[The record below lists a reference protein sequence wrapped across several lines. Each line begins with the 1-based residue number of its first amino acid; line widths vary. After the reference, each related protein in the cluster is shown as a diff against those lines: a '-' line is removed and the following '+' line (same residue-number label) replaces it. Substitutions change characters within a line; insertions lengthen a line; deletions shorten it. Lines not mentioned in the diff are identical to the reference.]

1 MEYSLRQAVDSDI
14 DFLLNLRDITMGKY
28 LKDCGMPIT
37 KDAYL
42 SRILY
47 EFEHAK
53 IIEVAGS
60 SAGLF
65 KAKFNEDSN
74 EWYLVQIQVHP
85 NYQNQKIASSLIS
98 MLIGKA
104 SVTDSTVGLSV
115 VKTNPAKHL
124 YSRLGFETVGENEF
138 EYLMQNKPNKRFKT
152 DSQRSAV
159 LV

>member
-1 MEYSLRQAVDSDI
+1 MEISLRQALDSDI
-14 DFLLNLRDITMGKY
+14 DFLLNLRDITMGQY

-47 EFEHAK
+47 EFKHAK
-53 IIEVAGS
+53 IIEVDGS

-65 KAKFNEDSN
+65 KAKFNEESN
-74 EWYLVQIQVHP
+74 EWYLVQIHQ

-104 SVTDSTVGLSV
+104 NVTNSAVGLSV

-124 YSRLGFETVGENEF
+124 YSRLGFETVSENEF
-138 EYLMQNKPNKRFKT
+138 EYLMQQKPNKAFKR
-152 DSQRSAV
+152 DS
-159 LV
+159 

>member
-1 MEYSLRQAVDSDI
+1 MEYSLRQAVDSDV
-14 DFLLNLRDITMGKY
+14 DFLLNLRDITMGQY
-28 LKDCGMPIT
+28 LKDCGMLRT

-65 KAKFNEDSN
+65 KAKFNEGSN
-74 EWYLVQIQVHP
+74 EWYLVQIQIHP
-85 NYQNQKIASSLIS
+85 NYQNQNIASSLIS

-104 SVTDSTVGLSV
+104 NLTGSSVGLSV
-115 VKTNPAKHL
+115 LKANPAKHL
-124 YSRLGFETVGENEF
+124 YSMLGFVTVGENEL
-138 EYLMQNKPNKRFKT
+138 EYLMQHKPNKAFKR
-152 DSQRSAV
+152 DS
-159 LV
+159 

>member
-1 MEYSLRQAVDSDI
+1 MKYLLRQALDSDI
-14 DFLLNLRDITMGKY
+14 EFLLNLRDITMGKY

-53 IIEVAGS
+53 LIEVAGS

-65 KAKFNEDSN
+65 KAKFNGDSN
-74 EWYLVQIQVHP
+74 EWYLAQIQVHP

-104 SVTDSTVGLSV
+104 SATDSTVGLSV
-115 VKTNPAKHL
+115 VKTNPAKHF

-138 EYLMQNKPNKRFKT
+138 EYIMQNKPNKAFM
-152 DSQRSAV
+152 
-159 LV
+159 

>member
-1 MEYSLRQAVDSDI
+1 MEYSLRQALDSDI

-28 LKDCGMPIT
+28 LKDCGMPIA

-74 EWYLVQIQVHP
+74 EWYLIQIQIHP

-98 MLIGKA
+98 MLIDKA
-104 SVTDSTVGLSV
+104 SATDSTVGLSV

-124 YSRLGFETVGENEF
+124 YSRLGFVTVGENEL
-138 EYLMQNKPNKRFKT
+138 EYLMQHKPNKAFKR
-152 DSQRSAV
+152 DS
-159 LV
+159 

>member
-1 MEYSLRQAVDSDI
+1 MEYSLRQALDSDI

-74 EWYLVQIQVHP
+74 EWYLAQIQIHP
-85 NYQNQKIASSLIS
+85 NYQNQKVASSLIS
-98 MLIGKA
+98 MLIDKA
-104 SVTDSTVGLSV
+104 SATDSTVGLSV

-138 EYLMQNKPNKRFKT
+138 EYLMQHKPNKAFKR
-152 DSQRSAV
+152 DS
-159 LV
+159 